1 MQMIKAKEQRLE
13 QLPIFWMEQIVRRYR
28 QVATQALGAEEA
40 GLSVDQWVVLKQV
53 GENNGCSQVE
63 IGNSTVKDAP
73 TTTRIIDQLVN
84 KNLISKQLDPEDR
97 RRYMVFLTEKGQRL
111 IERLLPVVQEY
122 RQIPL
127 KGFSETEQKQLL
139 ENLQRMLHNLA

>member
-1 MQMIKAKEQRLE
+1 MQVIKAKEQRLE
-13 QLPIFWMEQIVRRYR
+13 QLPVFWMEQIVRRYR
-28 QVATQALGAEEA
+28 QVATQALQAEEA

-73 TTTRIIDQLVN
+73 ATTRIIDQLVS

-97 RRYMVFLTEKGQRL
+97 RRYMVFLTEKGRRL
-111 IERLLPVVQEY
+111 IGRLLPVVQAY

-127 KGFSETEQKQLL
+127 QGISEAEQKQLL
-139 ENLQRMLHNLA
+139 DILQRMLHNLE